1 MNLLSKRE
9 IVNIQLFSAEISESE
24 LRIYRLLFLNAL
36 ETMDAKAIEQYFDAA
51 PAELEGM
58 LNDIESIMDEAGLLA
73 EEEQETSAL
82 EAEAKA

>member
-36 ETMDAKAIEQYFDAA
+36 ETMDAKKIEQYFDAE
-51 PAELEGM
+51 PNELEGM
-58 LNDIESIMDEAGLLA
+58 LNDIENIMEEAGLLA
-73 EEEQETSAL
+73 EQEPEPPTL
-82 EAEAKA
+82 EAEATV